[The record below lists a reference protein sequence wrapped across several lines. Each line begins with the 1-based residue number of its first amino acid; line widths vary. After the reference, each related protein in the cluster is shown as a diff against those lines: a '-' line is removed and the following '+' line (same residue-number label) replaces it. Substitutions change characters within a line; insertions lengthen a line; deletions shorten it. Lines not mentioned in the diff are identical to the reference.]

1 MYNYRTGSTAGG
13 YMGNSGALNPGNIF
27 GGPQQ
32 GQENQ
37 FINPQL
43 NPYMNQGYL
52 PSMGMEAQQNPGPMP
67 GMIGG
72 MAGRAVGGM
81 GNMGGLGIAGQIAGQ
96 FQDPMTIKRVY

>member
-13 YMGNSGALNPGNIF
+13 FMGNSGALNPSNIF

-52 PSMGMEAQQNPGPMP
+52 PTFGMEAQQNPGPMP
-67 GMIGG
+67 GGFTNRT
-72 MAGRAVGGM
+72 AASM
-81 GNMGGLGIAGQIAGQ
+81 GNMGGLGRAGQIAGQ
-96 FQDPMTIKRVY
+96 FNDPMTIKKVY